1 MPVLDIAKLIIE
13 IEETVNPESEYYGKP
28 VKWWEQQKNL
38 YHYGIGLSNT
48 HFFNLGTADIKNLQ
62 VLKRHDIIKQLNLDI
77 RVISDIRSP
86 FEEDEI
92 IERLK
97 YALRWLNDLPE
108 DSSNLSISGKALT
121 GLIFKDNDKWRH
133 QENEPI
139 HNEIDYKNYLKLQ
152 SPSLTDSKF
161 RFSKRAKNWAI
172 YYFILLII
180 LGVIIAILTDSIPN
194 EFWKLVLVGILLLLI
209 VAVVALT
216 LNIVSNFKWS
226 GFQKKSLWDWLQLLV
241 VPLILAISAFY
252 LNYASAAKDKYL
264 AGVQQERDAELAIK
278 QKQQDVFKTYLSQM
292 QNLLLKDTDQV
303 QRNLS
308 PRYKALATAL
318 TLTALDELNG
328 ERKGKVIAYLAKS
341 DLINKDNPDVDL
353 LNANLKGIE
362 LENIILTNVNIS
374 KAHMQN
380 AKLSKVQFT
389 ASDLRGAN
397 FSGATLDDVFFSES
411 NLIGSN
417 FYGVIFKNVRLA
429 NSPAKG
435 VCLSEKPN
443 IEVDASRGQSDPNFI
458 TEKSLQGKFASST
471 TIESGKDCK
480 EPEDKPKGLGG
491 AKM

>member
-1 MPVLDIAKLIIE
+1 
-13 IEETVNPESEYYGKP
+13 
-28 VKWWEQQKNL
+28 
-38 YHYGIGLSNT
+38 
-48 HFFNLGTADIKNLQ
+48 LGTADAKDMS
-62 VLKRHDIIKQLNLDI
+62 VLKRHDIIEQGNLDI
-77 RVISDIRSP
+77 RVISNIRSP

-97 YALRWLNDLPE
+97 YALRWLNDLPK
-108 DSSNLSISGKALT
+108 DSSNQSISGRALV
-121 GLIFKDNDKWRH
+121 GLIFKDNEKWKH
-133 QENEPI
+133 QGNEPI
-139 HNEIDYKNYLKLQ
+139 HNEIDYKSYLKRQ
-152 SPSLTDSKF
+152 SPSLKYNKF
-161 RFSKRAKNWAI
+161 SFPKKGKRWAH
-172 YYFILLII
+172 YFLL
-180 LGVIIAILTDSIPN
+180 LLLFLVVVIAIITDSIPSLTIDQ
-194 EFWKLVLVGILLLLI
+194 FWKWVLVGILLLLI
-209 VAVVALT
+209 VAV
-216 LNIVSNFKWS
+216 NIVSNFKWS

-241 VPLILAISAFY
+241 VPSMLAFGAFY
-252 LNYASAAKDKYL
+252 LNYSSEARDK
-264 AGVQQERDAELAIK
+264 ELAIK
-278 QKQQDVFKTYLSQM
+278 QQQQEIVKDYFSKMQTLILEEKKIRISQTPPKQIE
-292 QNLLLKDTDQV
+292 KDYKDYYSKNSSSSKDQ
-303 QRNLS
+303 QKLS
-308 PRYKALATAL
+308 PESQSIGKALTFAV
-318 TLTALDELNG
+318 LDEVNG
-328 ERKGKVIAYLAKS
+328 IQKGKVITYLAEAG
-341 DLINKDNPDVDL
+341 LINTDKPQIDL
-353 LNANLKGIE
+353 ENANLKDMQ
-362 LENIILTNVNIS
+362 LDSVILTNVNIR

-443 IEVDASRGQSDPNFI
+443 IKVDASIGQSDPNFI